1 MRCSRASTCSG
12 KIAVVTGAS
21 TGLGLETARALAS
34 AGAQVVLAGRDAARI
49 DAAVGDDP
57 RAGTRRGAGA
67 GSLDL
72 TSLDSVRAFARVV
85 RGRRTTGCTC

>member
-1 MRCSRASTCSG
+1 MSFETTTDEVLEGIDLYGR
-12 KIAVVTGAS
+12 IAVVTGAS

-49 DAAVGDDP
+49 DAAISSVRERVPD
-57 RAGTRRGAGA
+57 AEVEA

-72 TSLDSVRAFARVV
+72 TSLDSVR
-85 RGRRTTGCTC
+85 